1 MSGFDHRSYYEML
14 RDSMSVA
21 LVKAVLNKELAES
34 KETRLMA
41 SRNGGELNAKHEAE
55 ELADFVEYFSKDLT
69 EVTYEMKLADET
81 GRVGTVEMAEEFL
94 NNLPSTYVDAI
105 VEAKLLTDAEDVKRM
120 TTSVMED
127 YLSAATAA
135 PQNWK
140 DTKPLECELCGR
152 EVRLTYHHLIP
163 AADPGGSQF
172 GVNVLSPGTD
182 PVVDIIL
189 VHGLGGDPFKTW
201 THSNG
206 KKDAGVLWPRDLLA
220 REIPEVRVLS
230 YGYDTKVTSWF
241 EGATSNMIHHHSET
255 MISRLHNFR
264 SRKIDGKNSTERP
277 IIWIGHSLGGILIK
291 RALIYSN
298 SCGVDHNERL
308 RSIRVS
314 TQGVLFM
321 GTPHMGSDIVKWGSM
336 ARKLLS
342 FFPGVRLD
350 STMLSMLGQNSETLQ
365 NINTLFTGVASSF
378 EIVYFYEE
386 LETLLPTG
394 QHEIIV
400 PYSSAIVDSPN
411 TEKIGIH
418 GTHHTMVKFRDDSSP
433 GYSDVAGILRQ
444 MVDNAVTFAPGRWEA
459 ERRSAVA
466 ATHDKIKGILIQRG
480 ASGLYF
486 GAASPRSL
494 MMGSPRR
501 LSGRP
506 ESVMPVEVEEIGS
519 DSSTGG
525 APSKRLAITQGEGPS
540 TSSSLILPPSLPIF
554 AVPLHPNESPV
565 TREYLLKD
573 FDATLLNDERRSKGN
588 AGLLLWGPPGSGKT
602 HLVREYVFTRR
613 EFYTGGI
620 FWVNARTAASRA
632 DSFRNIYKKLNLP
645 SAVMQDVTAPH
656 ADRSGM
662 DVYTCRVL
670 EWMER
675 TENWL
680 LVLDAANAVDEA
692 EIDDIKACMPTSRG
706 SSILFTTLN
715 QSLDGQARLGAPV
728 GYKIPQM
735 TLREAVSILLT
746 EAKIADPTPQ
756 EIKVAGELVELLDY
770 LIGAIHIAA
779 CYIAE
784 RQVSIYEYLRGYKEH
799 PKVSGDGWSPLA
811 MTLDTLET
819 KHPEAANLL
828 KLISY
833 FGADTPTLLIHWGL
847 EALPAQVRVVA
858 KEEDGMF
865 DFNLTIKHLLAFSL
879 VRRTHQ
885 KESENRREWRV
896 DRLHLQS
903 VIQTYVRQRLNS
915 QPDVGRAWVKFAALV
930 FRHAF
935 ERAEKQRGLN
945 GGIYVKDYEEF
956 VVHGESLA
964 ARLREQKVSRRSIR
978 DTIERAK
985 AVIDEQNRAQE
996 AGRLIEFPKRS
1007 IWGRTD
1013 MESPEAVYASRRS
1026 TFDCSSSVTGSSLS
1040 ASTLSE
1046 ISKGNAF
1053 SVGNNSKVT
1062 QEEQPREE
1070 KVVRGGEV
1078 SAQPANPGLSRA
1090 STWSTATVQP
1100 SISSATGKR
1109 QGKKLQRRPSHRSY
1123 RSRQQKEAKGKQR
1136 EAESNSA
1143 SVQPPVASGSVS
1155 KSVTI
1160 GTQTSDLYPGLQ
1172 GSSRVVP
1179 LSEPA
1184 STGYFPG
1191 NSQFSFTSHGA
1202 ASTPA
1207 VSPREVFG
1215 PLSPNVPQVYTNDL
1229 IRQSAPSNLNYLYRK
1244 SELPNTLPAAVH
1256 RTLSEPVRDP
1266 GPDKPLPRTIRRRK
1280 AVDYTSIT
1288 QGKDKVPRL
1297 EEQAPTVG
1305 ALSPMVGYYYPDPQ
1319 NRDSTQ
1325 TGDIDD
1331 SDDGDFVTVTSEPG
1345 PSRLS
1350 RAAMRHKIM
1359 YNTPASSTAAG
1370 GLLRVRSLSV
1380 TAKGKEEELFLSAPT
1395 SPHLSHISSIG
1406 SDASSMRPAP
1416 GSLVDLARNFAT
1428 WTSRGRSRSRGS
1440 SMGSSATRSP
1450 SPKSTLRDGGPRR
1463 VRQVWE
1469 RLE

>member
-1 MSGFDHRSYYEML
+1 ML
-14 RDSMSVA
+14 LFLVCVA
-21 LVKAVLNKELAES
+21 PSEWFPCPGPIHKAR
-34 KETRLMA
+34 T
-41 SRNGGELNAKHEAE
+41 
-55 ELADFVEYFSKDLT
+55 
-69 EVTYEMKLADET
+69 
-81 GRVGTVEMAEEFL
+81 
-94 NNLPSTYVDAI
+94 P
-105 VEAKLLTDAEDVKRM
+105 
-120 TTSVMED
+120 
-127 YLSAATAA
+127 
-135 PQNWK
+135 
-140 DTKPLECELCGR
+140 DTQ
-152 EVRLTYHHLIP
+152 
-163 AADPGGSQF
+163 AADPGGSQY
-172 GVNVLSPGTD
+172 GVNVLSPGID

-206 KKDAGVLWPRDLLA
+206 KKDTGVLWPRDLLP
-220 REIPEVRVLS
+220 REIPEVRILS

-255 MISRLHNFR
+255 MVSRLHNFR

-308 RSIRVS
+308 RSIKVS
-314 TQGVLFM
+314 TQGILFM
-321 GTPHMGSDIVKWGSM
+321 GTPHMGSDLVKWGSL

-342 FFPGVRLD
+342 FFPGMRLD

-411 TEKIGIH
+411 TEKIGVH
-418 GTHHTMVKFRDDSSP
+418 GTHHTMVKFRDESSP

-444 MVDNAVTFAPGRWEA
+444 MVDNAITFAPGRWEA

-466 ATHDKIKGILIQRG
+466 ATNEKIKEILVQRG
-480 ASGLYF
+480 ASGMYI
-486 GAASPRSL
+486 GASSPRSI
-494 MMGSPRR
+494 MMASPRR
-501 LSGRP
+501 LSGRA
-506 ESVMPVEVEEIGS
+506 ESLAPAEVEEVDS
-519 DSSTGG
+519 DSSAGV
-525 APSKRLAITQGEGPS
+525 PSRRLAITQGDGHS
-540 TSSSLILPPSLPIF
+540 TDSSLILPPSLPIF

-565 TREYLLKD
+565 VREYLLKD
-573 FDATLLNDERRSKGN
+573 FDAILLNDDRRSKGN

-613 EFYTGGI
+613 ELYTGGI

-632 DSFRNIYKKLNLP
+632 DSFRIIYKKLNLP
-645 SAVMQDVTAPH
+645 SAVMQDITSPH

-680 LVLDAANAVDEA
+680 LVIDAANAVDET

-885 KESENRREWRV
+885 KERENGREWRV
-896 DRLHLQS
+896 DRLHIQS

-915 QPDVGRAWVKFAALV
+915 QADVGRAWVKFAALV

-935 ERAEKQRGLN
+935 ERAEKQRGMN
-945 GGIYVKDYEEF
+945 GAIYVKDYEEF
-956 VVHGESLA
+956 IVHGESLA
-964 ARLREQKVSRRSIR
+964 GHLREQKVSRRSIR

-985 AVIDEQNRAQE
+985 AVIEDQNRAQE
-996 AGRLIEFPKRS
+996 AGRLIELPARS

-1062 QEEQPREE
+1062 QEEQPRDGKMVQGSSEASTSGRPG
-1070 KVVRGGEV
+1070 K
-1078 SAQPANPGLSRA
+1078 SGLSRA
-1090 STWSTATVQP
+1090 STWTTTATTQQ

-1109 QGKKLQRRPSHRSY
+1109 QGRKLQRRPSHRSY
-1123 RSRQQKEAKGKQR
+1123 RSRQQKEAKGKER
-1136 EAESNSA
+1136 ELQSQSQPSPMPAPMAGSSA
-1143 SVQPPVASGSVS
+1143 SRFVA
-1155 KSVTI
+1155 T
-1160 GTQTSDLYPGLQ
+1160 GTQTSDVSAEPQRPSTTVAPQ
-1172 GSSRVVP
+1172 GA
-1179 LSEPA
+1179 A
-1184 STGYFPG
+1184 SLGYFPG
-1191 NSQFSFTSHGA
+1191 NSQFSFTSYGT
-1202 ASTPA
+1202 ASIPA
-1207 VSPREVFG
+1207 VSPREVLA

-1229 IRQSAPSNLNYLYRK
+1229 TRQSAPSNLNYLYRK
-1244 SELPNTLPAAVH
+1244 SELPNTLPVAVH

-1280 AVDYTSIT
+1280 AVDYTSIA

-1297 EEQAPTVG
+1297 EEPTSTINS
-1305 ALSPMVGYYYPDPQ
+1305 LSPMIGYYYPVLHDGSSQ
-1319 NRDSTQ
+1319 KIGETDE
-1325 TGDIDD
+1325 

-1359 YNTPASSTAAG
+1359 YNAPASSTAAG
-1370 GLLRVRSLSV
+1370 GLLRVRSPSV
-1380 TAKGKEEELFLSAPT
+1380 TANGKEDETFLSAPT
-1395 SPHLSHISSIG
+1395 SPRLSRMSSIG
-1406 SDASSMRPAP
+1406 SDVSSMKPAP
-1416 GSLVDLARNFAT
+1416 GSLVNLARDFAT
-1428 WTSRGRSRSRGS
+1428 WASRGRSRSRGS
-1440 SMGSSATRSP
+1440 SVGSSATRSR
-1450 SPKSTLRDGGPRR
+1450 SPKSTPREGSPRR
-1463 VRQVWE
+1463 GRQVWE